1 MQPLALLMIV
11 SVTIGPYLTSGDKWG
26 RMAILPA
33 SAKYLPELLGAAA
46 LLIVIALGIRDRFRF
61 VHPAYWVVFGLLT
74 LCLVASAL
82 ANNLDTG
89 PLFSGLRAYLRAIPW
104 FLVPAVSAFSENNI
118 RTQLRWLLGISL
130 LQLPIAI
137 EQRIKTTD
145 NYAGFV
151 AVTGDWTTG
160 TLLSSPYL
168 SLFLV
173 SVACV
178 IAALTLKRHLPK
190 WQGFPLVIVLLV
202 PTMINETKV
211 TFILLPLALFITF
224 QVCAERGRRLK
235 QAVLAIAVL
244 AVVLAVF
251 VPTYDWL
258 QEGRTKEEGG
268 NETVAEFFF
277 SGKADSYLESN
288 AQIGT
293 TRYVGRVDSARVAV
307 EQTLTDPIRT
317 VFGLGIGNTMDSA
330 LGPQFSG
337 RYFER
342 YSMFTKET
350 SFSTILLE
358 FGFLGFAALMCVY
371 WLIFRDALFVAGH
384 GNPYMSGV
392 AAAWVAITP
401 MMVLMLFYTV
411 VHVSVGLSFL
421 FWYVSG
427 LVTAERMRLT
437 VSTTGPAPAQIATVG
452 PGAPSSRRAHA

>member
-61 VHPAYWVVFGLLT
+61 VRPAYWVVFGLLT
-74 LCLVASAL
+74 LCLIAGAL

-104 FLVPAVSAFSENNI
+104 FLVPAVFAFSENNI

-160 TLLSSPYL
+160 TLLSSAYL

-224 QVCAERGRRLK
+224 QVCSERGRRLK

-244 AVVLAVF
+244 AVFLAVF

-258 QEGRTKEEGG
+258 QEGPH
-268 NETVAEFFF
+268 
-277 SGKADSYLESN
+277 
-288 AQIGT
+288 Q
-293 TRYVGRVDSARVAV
+293 GR
-307 EQTLTDPIRT
+307 
-317 VFGLGIGNTMDSA
+317 
-330 LGPQFSG
+330 
-337 RYFER
+337 
-342 YSMFTKET
+342 
-350 SFSTILLE
+350 
-358 FGFLGFAALMCVY
+358 
-371 WLIFRDALFVAGH
+371 
-384 GNPYMSGV
+384 
-392 AAAWVAITP
+392 
-401 MMVLMLFYTV
+401 
-411 VHVSVGLSFL
+411 
-421 FWYVSG
+421 
-427 LVTAERMRLT
+427 
-437 VSTTGPAPAQIATVG
+437 
-452 PGAPSSRRAHA
+452 RRQRNRR